1 MSPVSNHRLLLVGDN
16 DQVRRLI
23 VSVLQREG
31 FAVESAIDAAEVR
44 HFLDTQPVDL
54 IPLDLH
60 MPGPADGEDLL
71 FLLRDRGGNAAPVIV
86 VSGWVDDEV
95 VLNRPDC
102 VQAVVKKP
110 IDITNWSASSATTY
124 PPTDP
129 LSQAGRCAGGPAAG
143 TPAPPFPNSSGWPS
157 GNPRSAASRVPHPS
171 WAGVLP
177 GQRPARRQCAAP
189 PHPAPPPPNPGPPAR
204 TGLGPAGC
212 SCPPGIRPA
221 AGLRPGRNPR
231 SRTRR

>member
-71 FLLRDRGGNAAPVIV
+71 FLLRDRGGQRGARHR
-86 VSGWVDDEV
+86 GFG
-95 VLNRPDC
+95 LGGRRG
-102 VQAVVKKP
+102 
-110 IDITNWSASSATTY
+110 SAQ
-124 PPTDP
+124 PPR
-129 LSQAGRCAGGPAAG
+129 LRAGGGEETHRYHELVGLVRDHLPA
-143 TPAPPFPNSSGWPS
+143 N
-157 GNPRSAASRVPHPS
+157 
-171 WAGVLP
+171 
-177 GQRPARRQCAAP
+177 
-189 PHPAPPPPNPGPPAR
+189 
-204 TGLGPAGC
+204 
-212 SCPPGIRPA
+212 
-221 AGLRPGRNPR
+221 
-231 SRTRR
+231 